1 MNHLS
6 AEDLVKRF
14 GPRTVVDGVSLTV
27 EPGEVVGLL
36 GPNGAGKTTVFNLI
50 LGLIPVDGGNVCFGQ
65 RLDGLPLYKR
75 ARLGLGYLP
84 QGPSVFRGLT
94 VEQNLKVVLESSKNS
109 TSRRDVSDLL
119 EQFRLGALAKQKA
132 RLLSGGERRKLEF
145 ARALAAKP
153 KILLC
158 DEPFAGVDP
167 ITAESISATIRRLA
181 KQGIGVLI
189 TDHNVEEALTVCDRV
204 LILMT
209 GHVIASGTSMKIRTD
224 ERIQRLYLGARYRSR
239 GAEL

>member
-1 MNHLS
+1 MNNLS
-6 AEDLVKRF
+6 AEGLVKRF
-14 GPRTVVDGVSLTV
+14 GLRTVVDGVSLTV
-27 EPGEVVGLL
+27 APGEVVGLL

-50 LGLIPVDGGNVCFGQ
+50 LGLVPSNGGNVCFGQ

-94 VEQNLKVVLESSKNS
+94 VEQNLKVVFESMKTNNS
-109 TSRRDVSDLL
+109 RSAISDLL
-119 EQFRLGALAKQKA
+119 EQFQLGILAKQKA

-167 ITAESISATIRRLA
+167 IAAESISATIRQLA
-181 KQGIGVLI
+181 RQGIGVLI

-204 LILMT
+204 LILMS
-209 GHVIASGTSMKIRTD
+209 GQVISSGTPMEIRRD
-224 ERIQRLYLGARYRSR
+224 ERIQQLYLGSRYRSY
-239 GAEL
+239 GAKL